1 MKNKNGLYITLCAI
15 LMVLFVLPIIQQT
28 YHPFKVKKLNGVI
41 VETDKPKWN
50 YNNYKDLSYQTQ
62 LERYV
67 SENFGFREPIIRLYN
82 QYLWLYRKTYSAD
95 IVIGKDKWL
104 YGERSIYD
112 HYRQV
117 VYDYADSN
125 EAFLKKINTNIERLK
140 RVQDILDQRGTKLFV
155 LVCPSKDLLYPDHL
169 PEGGQFVMGDGIRA
183 IEYVPNA
190 FADNGINFLDLNAWF
205 QQIKDTV
212 DYPLFPKTGLHWSNI
227 AAAHA
232 SDTIIQYMEWLTG
245 KNMPNVKV
253 GATRP
258 GETVAP
264 DNDLEKLLNLMWPI
278 KPNQNYYAK
287 VEAVPD
293 STAQKLRLVT
303 IGDSFFWNLTQT
315 MPMDELFESHP
326 YWYYFNTVYF
336 DPQYHNVKEISI
348 IEELDRTDV
357 VMILFTA
364 THLYTIS
371 NNFLDRVLFCFTKP
385 NPETLECI
393 LEDIMQK
400 MDANSVWLQ
409 SLEEQAEQRGQTLD
423 EVKRANA
430 LYVYRQ
436 NPEKFLSRIL
446 VETP

>member
-1 MKNKNGLYITLCAI
+1 MKNKNGLYFTLCAI

-41 VETDKPKWN
+41 VETDKPKLN

-95 IVIGKDKWL
+95 IVIGKNKWL

-336 DPQYHNVKEISI
+336 DQQYHNVKEISI

-385 NPETLECI
+385 NPETLERI

-409 SLEEQAEQRGQTLD
+409 SLEEQAEQKGQTLD

-436 NPEKFLSRIL
+436 NPEKYLSRIL